1 MLGPVQVVAV
11 QTPFPADVLLDI
23 ERLSFSSDGLV
34 IHVLSP
40 HWEVN
45 VTFHEY
51 YGFRVLD
58 ELDLTAFWSECS
70 LKQGWLFEV
79 HANGWKALES
89 LRPDF
94 YSRHLGCVR
103 EFLLISRHECVSILA
118 DKEPVITA
126 IEATPSLDH
135 DESSTLP

>member
-11 QTPFPADVLLDI
+11 QTPFPADIRLDI
-23 ERLSFSSDGLV
+23 ESISFSRDGLV
-34 IHVLSP
+34 IHVLAP
-40 HWEVN
+40 HWEVS
-45 VTFHEY
+45 VTFPQV

-58 ELDLTAFWSECS
+58 ELDLTAFCSACS
-70 LKQGWLFEV
+70 LKEGWLFEV

-126 IEATPSLDH
+126 IEAAPSLGH
-135 DESSTLP
+135 GENSALP